1 MEYRSLGGSGL
12 RVSVV
17 GLGCNDFG
25 GRWDL
30 DHSREV
36 IHAALDHGINFFDTS
51 DVYPSPAGGEGPPG
65 RSEEYVGQAL
75 RGRRHEAIIATKFSR
90 PTGEGAELYRQQ
102 VLASAGAGTEHH
114 PVPSERP
121 LRQGASR
128 RHIVYAVERSLR
140 RLGTDYIDLYQQH
153 GPDPG
158 TPIEETL
165 RALDDLVRDGK
176 VRYVGCSNFP
186 AWRIV
191 DAAWVARREGVPGF
205 VSAQDDYNLLRR
217 GIEAEV
223 VPACNEAGLS
233 ILPYFPLAS
242 GFLTGKYQRDRDA
255 PEGTRFQMSPHLPA
269 RFDSE
274 RNWRIL
280 DGLRAFA
287 EARDRSLVELAFGW
301 LASQPHIGSIIA
313 GASRP
318 EQIAQNV
325 AAVEWRL
332 TDEELAEVNA
342 ITLAPSA

>member
-1 MEYRSLGGSGL
+1 MEYRQLGSSGL
-12 RVSVV
+12 QVSVV

-36 IHAALDHGINFFDTS
+36 IYAALDHGVNFFDTS
-51 DVYPSPAGGEGPPG
+51 DVYPSPAGGVGPPG
-65 RSEEYVGQAL
+65 RSEEYLGQAL

-102 VLASAGAGTEHH
+102 VLASGGAGTEHR
-114 PVPSERP
+114 PLSSERP

-128 RHIVYAVERSLR
+128 RHIVYAVERSLK

-158 TPIEETL
+158 TPTEETL

-176 VRYVGCSNFP
+176 VRYIGSSNFP

-191 DAAWVARREGVPGF
+191 DAAGVARSEGLSGF

-217 GIEAEV
+217 DIEAEV
-223 VPACNEAGLS
+223 VPASKEAGLS

-242 GFLTGKYQRDRDA
+242 GFLTGKYQRDREA

-274 RNWRIL
+274 RNWDVL

-287 EARDRSLVELAFGW
+287 ESRGRTLVELAFGW

-318 EQIAQNV
+318 DQIAQNV
-325 AAVEWRL
+325 AASEWRL
-332 TDEELAEVNA
+332 TADELAEVDA
-342 ITLAPSA
+342 ITLTPAA